1 MTKAERQAARYTG
14 YLRNKPYEDFLNGYH
29 QAIEDVCEYLQ
40 NNIDK
45 DLTIYHEQCWW
56 KRDEFINKLKQSM
69 EE

>member
-14 YLRNKPYEDFLNGYH
+14 YCRNKPYEDFLKGYH

-40 NNIDK
+40 DNIDK
-45 DLTIYHEQCWW
+45 DLTIYHAYTWR
-56 KRDEFINKLKQSM
+56 KRDEFINKLKEEM